1 MQFIKSLTGRDIGL
15 ETVLVSA
22 AIVALAYFVAEMI
35 ITASH

>member
-1 MQFIKSLTGRDIGL
+1 MKYIKLLTGKDIGL